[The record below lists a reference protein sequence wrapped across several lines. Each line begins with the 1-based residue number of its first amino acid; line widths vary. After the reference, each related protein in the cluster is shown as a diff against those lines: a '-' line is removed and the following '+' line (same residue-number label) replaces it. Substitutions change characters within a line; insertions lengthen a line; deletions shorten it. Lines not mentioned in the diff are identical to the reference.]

1 MALRK
6 IVNIDEDLCDGCGD
20 CVPSCAEGAIRI
32 IDGKARLVGDMLC
45 DGLGA
50 CLGDCPRGAIT
61 IVERDAAAFDEDA
74 VEKHLAGLG
83 RSHDPAHGGPAPD
96 FQPAPVP
103 LSVLPGSTR
112 APAPQQAGGG
122 CPGSRPLQFGDPAP
136 AAAGS
141 PGAPISGHSQ
151 LRQWPVQLH
160 LISPKAPCYQEADVL
175 LAADCCA
182 FAVGDFHDRFLK
194 GKALAVACPKLDSD
208 LDVYVAKLAAMI
220 DLSRINTLTVLMMQ
234 VPCCS
239 GLLRLARE
247 AVMDAE
253 RKVPIKQIIV
263 GVQGEVL
270 KEEWV

>member
-96 FQPAPVP
+96 FQPAPAP

-112 APAPQQAGGG
+112 APSPQQAGGG

-160 LISPKAPCYQEADVL
+160 LISPKAPYYQEADVL

-253 RKVPIKQIIV
+253 RKVPVKQIIV